1 MVTVGGDGGDS
12 QGVGGGHVHT
22 ALFTVDN
29 NKDLLQ
35 NTGNSAQ
42 CYVAAWMGGEFGRE
56 WTHVYVRLS
65 PFAVHLKLVHIT
77 VNQLYSNTK
86 EKVKKKKK
94 KTPS

>member
-1 MVTVGGDGGDS
+1 
-12 QGVGGGHVHT
+12 
-22 ALFTVDN
+22 
-29 NKDLLQ
+29 
-35 NTGNSAQ
+35 
-42 CYVAAWMGGEFGRE
+42 MGGEFGRE

-94 KTPS
+94 RHPVESDFQISKEYFFKVKVCLKYCMVILILNRYLSEIQM